1 MERNLFFR
9 YNIKMAKETLPVG
22 RQVAVSGVQPSGD
35 IHIGNYLGAIK
46 QFVELQNKYKTFF
59 FIVDLHA
66 LTENPDPKKLREQTI
81 NLAALYIACGLNP
94 KKTTLFIQSHV
105 PAHAELG
112 WILNTI
118 TPLGELQRMTQFKD
132 KSEKHGVLAGL
143 LNYPTLMAADILL
156 YQPDIVPVGEDQ
168 VQHVELTRTLAR
180 KFNSK
185 YGETFKEPKVLLQK
199 EVARVMGLDDP
210 TKKMSKSAGLNNYIA
225 LTDAP
230 DVIRKKIKTAVTDSG
245 SEIIYNTEAKPGISN
260 LLSIYSA
267 FSGETISKLES
278 KYKDKKYGE
287 FKSDLAE
294 LLVQKLSLIQEKYK
308 SLLKNKKSLMKIL
321 DAGAKAANKVA
332 EKTMKEVREKIG
344 LI

>member
-1 MERNLFFR
+1 MT
-9 YNIKMAKETLPVG
+9 K
-22 RQVAVSGVQPSGD
+22 QVAVSGVQPSGE

-46 QFVELQNKYKTFF
+46 QFVALQDNYKTFF

-66 LTENPDPKKLREQTI
+66 LTENPDPEKLREQTL
-81 NLAALYIACGLNP
+81 NLAALYLACGLDP
-94 KKTTLFIQSHV
+94 KKTTIFIQSHV
-105 PAHAELG
+105 RAHAELG

-156 YQPDIVPVGEDQ
+156 YQPDVVPVGEDQ
-168 VQHVELTRTLAR
+168 VQHIELTRMLAR

-185 YGETFKEPKVLLQK
+185 YGKTFKEPKELLQK
-199 EVARVMGLDDP
+199 EAARIMGLDDP
-210 TKKMSKSAGLNNYIA
+210 TKKMSKSAANQNNYINIA
-225 LTDAP
+225 DAP
-230 DVIRKKIKTAVTDSG
+230 DIIRKKIKTAVTDSG
-245 SEIIYNTEAKPGISN
+245 SEIRYDTDKKVGISN

-267 FSGETISKLES
+267 FSGEAISKLES
-278 KYKDKKYGE
+278 KYKGKNYGA

-294 LLVQKLSLIQEKYK
+294 LIVEKLSTIQKKYNA
-308 SLLKNKKSLMKIL
+308 LLKNPAKLKKIL
-321 DAGAKAANKVA
+321 AEGAKAADKVA
-332 EKTMKEVREKIG
+332 SKTLSAVRSKIG

>member
-1 MERNLFFR
+1 
-9 YNIKMAKETLPVG
+9 MAKEI
-22 RQVAVSGVQPSGD
+22 AVSGVQPSGD

-46 QFVELQNKYKTFF
+46 QFALMQNKYKTYF

-66 LTENPDPKKLREQTI
+66 LTQGPEPEKLRELTYG
-81 NLAALYIACGLNP
+81 LAAMYLACGLDP

-105 PAHAELG
+105 PAHVELG
-112 WILNTI
+112 WILNTM

-132 KSEKHGVLAGL
+132 KADQHGVLAGL
-143 LNYPTLMAADILL
+143 LSYPTLMAADILL
-156 YQPDIVPVGEDQ
+156 YQPDVVPVGEDQ

-210 TKKMSKSAGLNNYIA
+210 TKKMSKSAQNSNNYIN
-225 LTDAP
+225 LTDSP
-230 DVIRKKIKTAVTDSG
+230 EIIRKKIKVAVTDSG
-245 SEIIYNTEAKPGISN
+245 SEIKYDIKNKPGVSN

-267 FSGETISKLES
+267 FTNKAIPKIEAD
-278 KYKDKKYGE
+278 YKDKNYGS
-287 FKSDLAE
+287 FKNDIAE
-294 LLVQKLSLIQEKYK
+294 MLIAKLSSIQEKYNA
-308 SLLKNKKSLMKIL
+308 LLKNKKTLMKIL
-321 DAGAKAANKVA
+321 DDGAAQATIAA
-332 EKTMKEVREKIG
+332 EKTMKEVRSKIG

>member
-1 MERNLFFR
+1 
-9 YNIKMAKETLPVG
+9 MAKETLPVG
-22 RQVAVSGVQPSGD
+22 RQVAVSGGQPSGD

-294 LLVQKLSLIQEKYK
+294 LLVQKLSPIQEKYK